1 MTDLIV
7 SALTEP
13 LTWRAMTG
21 TERAAVCVVA
31 MAVFSLVFSASVLL

>member
-13 LTWRAMTG
+13 LSWRSMTG
-21 TERAAVCVVA
+21 AERAAVCVVA
-31 MAVFSLVFSASVLL
+31 LAVFAVVFAGCVL